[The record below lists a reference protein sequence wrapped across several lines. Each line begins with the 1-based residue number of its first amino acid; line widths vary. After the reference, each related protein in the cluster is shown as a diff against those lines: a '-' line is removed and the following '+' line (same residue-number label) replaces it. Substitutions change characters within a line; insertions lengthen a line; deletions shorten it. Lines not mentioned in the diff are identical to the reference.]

1 MHSKRTR
8 KAPGSPQ
15 WRPLRAAA
23 RQPRPSRA
31 TPWPSCPP
39 ACRAAP
45 RRGFSWRATSWRP
58 LPLCPRLGLRVG
70 GPDELDEVG
79 LRCELVRVVH
89 RQLAVHDAQ
98 LAAAEKLL
106 GLLRLLGRGVRDDI
120 QPLIGRER
128 PELGVV
134 DEGFVVSH
142 FFPKSSRAVGES
154 EALMARDEALK
165 STKKGLL

>member
-1 MHSKRTR
+1 MAASSGCC
-8 KAPGSPQ
+8 P
-15 WRPLRAAA
+15 AAA
-23 RQPRPSRA
+23 AVSGDSLAFLPTGVSR
-31 TPWPSCPP
+31 S
-39 ACRAAP
+39 AAP
-45 RRGFSWRATSWRP
+45 RLLLARDFLAASAHASASALVGQTN
-58 LPLCPRLGLRVG
+58 LTRLGSGVNLYAWT
-70 GPDELDEVG
+70 
-79 LRCELVRVVH
+79 VVH

-106 GLLRLLGRGVRDDI
+106 GILRLLGRGVHDDI

-128 PELGVV
+128 PEVGVV

-142 FFPKSSRAVGES
+142 FLRRARAVGES

>member
-1 MHSKRTR
+1 MHSKRAR

-39 ACRAAP
+39 ACRAA
-45 RRGFSWRATSWRP
+45 RAEASLGAR
-58 LPLCPRLGLRVG
+58 LLGGLCPRLGLRVG

-98 LAAAEKLL
+98 LAAAEELL
-106 GLLRLLGRGVRDDI
+106 DLLRLLGRGVRDDI
-120 QPLIGRER
+120 QPLLGRER

-142 FFPKSSRAVGES
+142 YFFSTLEPQARAK
-154 EALMARDEALK
+154 R
-165 STKKGLL
+165 